1 MKVEFM
7 YNNKFKELCES
18 VYKKDCFSDKPCL
31 DEYRC
36 TVNMRNC
43 SISEI
48 SENDESLP
56 IVVLI
61 LESPHRKE
69 YNQCTKTAIR
79 PANGSTGIA
88 IDENIASL
96 LLEAYGSRTPHRV
109 CPPKVLLYLV
119 EAISY
124 QCSNNSKPI
133 DHEKRDILF
142 RRAWG
147 KFGKK
152 DFERRMR
159 HLNPFAVINACTCS
173 NQNSAIKSYINRCK
187 RVANNQSVRNRN
199 ELKYMNAL
207 NVLVQESLD
216 SIWISN
222 QNVDLLYSAHPS
234 SPNFKSKGL
243 FFR

>member
-1 MKVEFM
+1 M
-7 YNNKFKELCES
+7 YNRKFKALCES
-18 VYKKDCFSDKPCL
+18 VYGSPCFTDKPCP
-31 DEYRC
+31 DKYRC
-36 TVNMRNC
+36 VVNIRDG

-48 SENDESLP
+48 SEDNESLP

-61 LESPHRKE
+61 LESPHREE

-79 PANGSTGIA
+79 PANGSTGIG

-96 LLEAYGSRTPHRV
+96 LLKAYGCRTPHRTF
-109 CPPKVLLYLV
+109 PPKVLLYLV

-124 QCSNNSKPI
+124 QCSNNLKPI
-133 DHEKRDILF
+133 DRKKRDVLF
-142 RRAWG
+142 RRVWE
-147 KFGKK
+147 KFGKR
-152 DFERRMR
+152 DFESRMLQ
-159 HLNPFAVINACTCS
+159 LNPFAIINACTCS
-173 NQNSAIKSYINRCK
+173 KQNGAIKLYINRCY
-187 RVANNQSVRNRN
+187 RIANNQIVRNRN

-216 SIWISN
+216 SIWMSN

>member
-1 MKVEFM
+1 M
-7 YNNKFKELCES
+7 YNRKFKALCES
-18 VYKKDCFSDKPCL
+18 VYRKPCFTDKPCP

-36 TVNMRNC
+36 VVNIENS

-61 LESPHRKE
+61 LESPHKSE
-69 YNQCTKTAIR
+69 YNQSTRTAIR
-79 PANGSTGIA
+79 PANGPTGIS

-96 LLEAYGSRTPHRV
+96 LSETYGSRTSHRV

-124 QCSNNSKPI
+124 QCSNNLDSI
-133 DHEKRDILF
+133 DHEKRDVLF
-142 RRAWG
+142 RLVWE
-147 KFGKK
+147 KFGKS

-159 HLNPFAVINACTCS
+159 RLEPFAVINACTCS
-173 NQNSAIKSYINRCK
+173 KQNSTIKSYINRCN
-187 RVANNQSVRNRN
+187 RMMNNPNIRNKYKP
-199 ELKYMNAL
+199 KYMNAL

-216 SIWISN
+216 SIWKSN

-234 SPNFKSKGL
+234 SSNFKSKGL